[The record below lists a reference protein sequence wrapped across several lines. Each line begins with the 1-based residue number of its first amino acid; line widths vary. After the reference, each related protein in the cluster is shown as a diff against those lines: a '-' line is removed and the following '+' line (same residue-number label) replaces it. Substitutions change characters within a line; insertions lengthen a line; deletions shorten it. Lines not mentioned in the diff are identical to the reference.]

1 MVVCLYRHERIN
13 CPCHLT
19 SKSKEFKVINSI
31 MQCNCDGLIKL
42 NAQIGGN
49 LHPNS
54 VLNML
59 IHQARKTILMF
70 NSKIRAKIIFIE
82 GMNHKQTQQIK
93 DDLNNLQQK
102 DID

>member
-1 MVVCLYRHERIN
+1 
-13 CPCHLT
+13 
-19 SKSKEFKVINSI
+19 
-31 MQCNCDGLIKL
+31 
-42 NAQIGGN
+42 
-49 LHPNS
+49 
-54 VLNML
+54 
-59 IHQARKTILMF
+59 MF